1 MTKYLRIKDIG
12 NVISGSTPKT
22 GIERYWNGN
31 ISWVTPKEMSQLNTQ
46 FLNETERKITY
57 EGFKS
62 CSTIIIPKGNVLF
75 TSRAPIGLVAVNNI
89 DVCTNQGFK
98 SIILNQGISALYV
111 YYYLKLNKKRLNDLG
126 TGTTFKELSKSTF
139 EKFEIPIP
147 PLPTQ
152 LHIANLLSKAEQL
165 IAQRKESIRLLDEYV
180 KSVFVEMF
188 GDPVRN
194 EKGWKKNRLEQ
205 LLEIRGRVGW
215 KGYKKTD
222 LRESGPY
229 VLGATHL
236 NDLGEIDLS
245 QPVYISREKF
255 NESTEIVIQKND
267 IIIVQRG
274 NTIGKIGRVKDLF
287 GEATINPCV
296 LIMRPLIVDSAFLK
310 QYFLNNNV
318 IAQLWKLNNASAQPM
333 ITQGDLKRFEI
344 YCPPHSLQTQF
355 AQIVEKTEALKTRFQ
370 KSMNELESL
379 YGCLSQQAFRG
390 EIALPE

>member
-1 MTKYLRIKDIG
+1 
-12 NVISGSTPKT
+12 
-22 GIERYWNGN
+22 
-31 ISWVTPKEMSQLNTQ
+31 
-46 FLNETERKITY
+46 
-57 EGFKS
+57 
-62 CSTIIIPKGNVLF
+62 
-75 TSRAPIGLVAVNNI
+75 
-89 DVCTNQGFK
+89 
-98 SIILNQGISALYV
+98 
-111 YYYLKLNKKRLNDLG
+111 
-126 TGTTFKELSKSTF
+126 
-139 EKFEIPIP
+139 
-147 PLPTQ
+147 
-152 LHIANLLSKAEQL
+152 
-165 IAQRKESIRLLDEYV
+165 
-180 KSVFVEMF
+180 MF